1 MNLHIH
7 RTAQDKF
14 EIQGQEVTRTYAE
27 GALLAGLLAMAQGN
41 AAKLAVVIDQFEAA
55 GLSCRA
61 FPDELIKVQQARAIA
76 KQESDRKAKDAAF
89 FQARQAEMAAQ
100 FDPAAIARE
109 RAEKEAHAQR
119 VRDYGARIR
128 ASRSGGGGGR
138 AFEGYDP
145 NDGGWGI

>member
-1 MNLHIH
+1 MKLDIH

-27 GALLAGLLAMAQGN
+27 GALLAGLLAMAGPN
-41 AAKLAVVIDQFEAA
+41 VAKLANVIDQFEAA

-76 KQESDRKAKDAAF
+76 QQETDRKAKDVAF
-89 FQARQAEMAAQ
+89 FQARQAEMAEQ
-100 FDPAAIARE
+100 FNPAAIARE
-109 RAEKEAHAQR
+109 KAEKEAHAQR
-119 VRDYGARIR
+119 VRDHGARIR
-128 ASRSGGGGGR
+128 SSRSGNGR

-145 NDGGWGI
+145 SASNWGI